1 MCVASSISMMTWC
14 NYCLLVA
21 LRYGFHTELAKC
33 LLFRFRS
40 SYLSPNC
47 ERHNTS
53 QNTTRQKWC
62 TARKSRISY
71 CNCLGSLEKL
81 FLFSYGISPWLQC
94 LGFWRY
100 LFVGI
105 ALVAFPKTWPVG
117 IDHCSV
123 CDCFHSNV
131 SKYEAD
137 LRYYLGTNLCAEKC
151 VIAINIGLK
160 SSNDLYTCFKCDPV
174 S

>member
-1 MCVASSISMMTWC
+1 MMIWC
-14 NYCLLVA
+14 DYCLLVA
-21 LRYGFHTELAKC
+21 LRFGFHTELAKC

-40 SYLSPNC
+40 SYLSPKC

-53 QNTTRQKWC
+53 QNTKRQKWC

-71 CNCLGSLEKL
+71 RNCLGSLEKL
-81 FLFSYGISPWLQC
+81 FLFFVWHFAMTAMSR
-94 LGFWRY
+94 FWRY

-105 ALVAFPKTWPVG
+105 ALMALPKTWLVG

-123 CDCFHSNV
+123 CDCFHGNV
-131 SKYEAD
+131 SKYEAG
-137 LRYYLGTNLCAEKC
+137 LHYYLGTNSCAEKC
-151 VIAINIGLK
+151 VITINIGRK

-174 S
+174 N

>member
-1 MCVASSISMMTWC
+1 MSDTTHLRTRRERTGAPYASLGYHVVAVWVVWN
-14 NYCLLVA
+14 NYCLFFVWHFA
-21 LRYGFHTELAKC
+21 M
-33 LLFRFRS
+33 
-40 SYLSPNC
+40 
-47 ERHNTS
+47 
-53 QNTTRQKWC
+53 
-62 TARKSRISY
+62 TAMSR
-71 CNCLGSLEKL
+71 C
-81 FLFSYGISPWLQC
+81 
-94 LGFWRY
+94 WRY

-105 ALVAFPKTWPVG
+105 ALMARLKTWPVG

-123 CDCFHSNV
+123 CHCFHGNV

-137 LRYYLGTNLCAEKC
+137 LRNYLDTNLRAEKC

>member
-1 MCVASSISMMTWC
+1 MT
-14 NYCLLVA
+14 A
-21 LRYGFHTELAKC
+21 M
-33 LLFRFRS
+33 
-40 SYLSPNC
+40 
-47 ERHNTS
+47 
-53 QNTTRQKWC
+53 
-62 TARKSRISY
+62 SR
-71 CNCLGSLEKL
+71 
-81 FLFSYGISPWLQC
+81 
-94 LGFWRY
+94 FWRY

-105 ALVAFPKTWPVG
+105 ALMALPKTWPVG
-117 IDHCSV
+117 IDHCCV

>member
-1 MCVASSISMMTWC
+1 MMIWC
-14 NYCLLVA
+14 DYCLLVA
-21 LRYGFHTELAKC
+21 LRFGFHTELAKC

-40 SYLSPNC
+40 SYFSPNC

-53 QNTTRQKWC
+53 QNTTRQNWC

-71 CNCLGSLEKL
+71 RNCLGSLEKL

-94 LGFWRY
+94 LGFGVTC
-100 LFVGI
+100 LS
-105 ALVAFPKTWPVG
+105 ALRSWHCQRPGLLALITVAYV
-117 IDHCSV
+117 IV
-123 CDCFHSNV
+123 FHSNV